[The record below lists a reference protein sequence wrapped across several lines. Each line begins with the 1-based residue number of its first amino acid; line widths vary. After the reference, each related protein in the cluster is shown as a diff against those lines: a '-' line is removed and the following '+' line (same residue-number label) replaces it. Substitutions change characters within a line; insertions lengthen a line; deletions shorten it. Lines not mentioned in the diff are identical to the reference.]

1 MSLAAADA
9 ERVLSKYTPEPNTGC
24 WLWTGG
30 LNSKGYGQVWVNG
43 RTRPAH
49 RVIYQITR
57 GPIGTGLELDHRCR
71 VRWCVNPDH
80 LEQVTSKENTRRG
93 LGPSGIAM
101 RATHCRWGHELSGIN
116 LRLVKGGERLCVACT
131 LRRSREQRER
141 RASPLLR
148 APS

>member
-71 VRWCVNPDH
+71 PYF
-80 LEQVTSKENTRRG
+80 
-93 LGPSGIAM
+93 A
-101 RATHCRWGHELSGIN
+101 
-116 LRLVKGGERLCVACT
+116 
-131 LRRSREQRER
+131 LRRDPPTPILPPSPNPHAQIR
-141 RASPLLR
+141 RTTE
-148 APS
+148 